1 MMMPFKNYLRLKARS
16 FFVWQII
23 VKYKIIRQTEEMLER
38 VKIMRKPFIV
48 ANWKMHKNV
57 QESVDF
63 VNQIKSK
70 LPDPN
75 KMEVGIAAQAF
86 ALPSMVKAAGNSG
99 LRIIAQN
106 AAAEYSGPY
115 TGAVSLRGLA
125 DAGVSYVMLGHIER
139 RRLFGETNTSVHKK
153 VQAALQRGITPIIC
167 TDETMVQ
174 QVVNDEIHY
183 VFHQLMTVLHGVSL
197 DQIKQVVISY
207 EPSWAVGAGQH
218 ANPTLAEEGCRL
230 IRQTIAEY
238 YSYEIADKI
247 RILYGGSV
255 NPNNI
260 KDIIDKPDIDVKTR
274 EELKKDDDKQV
285 S

>member
-1 MMMPFKNYLRLKARS
+1 
-16 FFVWQII
+16 
-23 VKYKIIRQTEEMLER
+23 MLER

-57 QESVDF
+57 KESVDF

-86 ALPSMVKAAGNSG
+86 ALPSMVEAAGNSG

-115 TGAVSLRGLA
+115 TGEVSLRGLA

-139 RRLFGETNTSVHKK
+139 RRLFGETNASVHKK
-153 VQAALQRGITPIIC
+153 VQAALQRGVTPIIC

-260 KDIIDKPDIDVKTR
+260 KDIIDKPDIDGALIGRASLDLDNFLKMISNAQLTLK
-274 EELKKDDDKQV
+274 EE
-285 S
+285 